1 MKKKIC
7 MAIIAAT
14 LIGMVSG
21 CEASISTEEK
31 EYTEKIK
38 SESLDAVGLPNIS
51 NYFEMS
57 QLKNIYELRDNPDLI
72 CHWYTKNQMSGK
84 WVYEGKCIG
93 YGIPYGSSITSPD
106 VGEYYS
112 NGASLV
118 TSQAEPNGLYTN
130 GLSTSATW
138 ILTIGDDGE
147 TKPTYVESEITVS
160 QEKIDRSRCEE
171 WSLPTDY

>member
-1 MKKKIC
+1 MKKKALILFALVVLSFT
-7 MAIIAAT
+7 AIA
-14 LIGMVSG
+14 GCSSG
-21 CEASISTEEK
+21 SSREEK

-72 CHWYTKNQMSGK
+72 CYWYTKNQMSGK

-93 YGIPYGSSITSPD
+93 YGIPYGASITSPEKYTYE
-106 VGEYYS
+106 G
-112 NGASLV
+112 GTLPL
-118 TSQAEPNGLYTN
+118 AEPNGLYLN

-138 ILTIGDDGE
+138 ILSIDKKGN

-160 QEKIDRSRCEE
+160 QEKIDKSKCEE
-171 WSLPTDY
+171 WSIPSDY

>member
-7 MAIIAAT
+7 TLIIAT
-14 LIGMVSG
+14 LTIGAVLTG
-21 CEASISTEEK
+21 CELDSNDREEA
-31 EYTEKIK
+31 YTEKVK

-57 QLKNIYELRDNPDLI
+57 QLKNIYELHDNPDLI

-93 YGIPYGSSITSPD
+93 YGIPYGASITSPEQL
-106 VGEYYS
+106 EYQS
-112 NGASLV
+112 V
-118 TSQAEPNGLYTN
+118 TTPLAEPNGLYTN

-138 ILTIGDDGE
+138 ILAIGADGK
-147 TKPTYVESEITVS
+147 TKPMYVESEITVS
-160 QEKIDRSRCEE
+160 QEKIDRAKCEE
-171 WSLPTDY
+171 WSLPSDY